1 MQSLRL
7 HKSCKILAEV
17 VRIEIESKLKKGG
30 KMWINIIT
38 YFNLKETPQEKRK
51 ILLRAKTEKEAN
63 KEANEIA
70 EKWKRELKNEG
81 KKGTI
86 MWHLK
91 KDNGKSRAIFL

>member
-1 MQSLRL
+1 MIQTHLP
-7 HKSCKILAEV
+7 IFPEGVTNITADLAF
-17 VRIEIESKLKKGG
+17 KKEQG
-30 KMWINIIT
+30 IIT